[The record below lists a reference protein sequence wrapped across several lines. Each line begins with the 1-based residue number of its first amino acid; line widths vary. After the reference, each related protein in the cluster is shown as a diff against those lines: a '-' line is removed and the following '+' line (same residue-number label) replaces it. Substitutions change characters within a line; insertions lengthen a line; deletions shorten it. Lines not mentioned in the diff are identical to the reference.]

1 MPEMIYSSSFLLLCC
16 TILLLGTA
24 VSGVQNAGS
33 NSTSPHP
40 HQNRTH
46 GGHGHSHR
54 TRHQGNYLPTHQ
66 RQQRR
71 LQSLNQAKSDVELLP
86 GVTMQEVTRL
96 RRVHP
101 HNPYNKVQ
109 TRRLHQSRN
118 PTEWD
123 YNTYNIM
130 TNTFGPPPPPMP
142 LSPRYGKGEDNTQDV
157 EFIGVRER
165 GRGYS
170 FVPSVT
176 VTTAPPPNLNRRSAS
191 PGSRSS
197 IGTIPPLVPARRGY
211 SYTTTTSAPPVNTI
225 TTDNPFETNTIG
237 RGYPTDPKEME
248 RRHICMQQRTVTM
261 PVKRTEVYSR
271 PTWKHVATPCQPPT
285 FSGQKCTRVQV
296 VHEQAYRDVIDHKTA
311 QQMTYDCCTGWS
323 RENPRSD
330 SCMKPICSARCQ
342 NGGNCT
348 APSTCSC
355 PPGFTGR
362 FCEQDVDECQTEKPC
377 DQQCINTHGSYFCRC
392 RQGFVLQSDQQSCK
406 KVSTNADDAFEA
418 RDLENDIDDTDA
430 EVATR
435 LQKIEKSLA
444 NERVH
449 TNELQKSLQAT
460 YSVVDTLKSRLST
473 LEKQAQ
479 DVSRLQTNLY
489 KTESRTNK
497 LEGMLNL
504 LLKCRNGPN
513 ANCP

>member
-16 TILLLGTA
+16 TILLLGT
-24 VSGVQNAGS
+24 VQNAGS

-46 GGHGHSHR
+46 RGHGHSHR
-54 TRHQGNYLPTHQ
+54 TRHQGNYLATHQ

-96 RRVHP
+96 RRVQP

-109 TRRLHQSRN
+109 ARRLHQSRN

-248 RRHICMQQRTVTM
+248 R
-261 PVKRTEVYSR
+261 
-271 PTWKHVATPCQPPT
+271 
-285 FSGQKCTRVQV
+285 
-296 VHEQAYRDVIDHKTA
+296 
-311 QQMTYDCCTGWS
+311 
-323 RENPRSD
+323 
-330 SCMKPICSARCQ
+330 
-342 NGGNCT
+342 
-348 APSTCSC
+348 
-355 PPGFTGR
+355 
-362 FCEQDVDECQTEKPC
+362 
-377 DQQCINTHGSYFCRC
+377 
-392 RQGFVLQSDQQSCK
+392 
-406 KVSTNADDAFEA
+406 
-418 RDLENDIDDTDA
+418 
-430 EVATR
+430 
-435 LQKIEKSLA
+435 
-444 NERVH
+444 
-449 TNELQKSLQAT
+449 
-460 YSVVDTLKSRLST
+460 
-473 LEKQAQ
+473 
-479 DVSRLQTNLY
+479 
-489 KTESRTNK
+489 
-497 LEGMLNL
+497 
-504 LLKCRNGPN
+504 
-513 ANCP
+513 

>member
-16 TILLLGTA
+16 TILLLGT
-24 VSGVQNAGS
+24 VQNAGS

-40 HQNRTH
+40 HQNQTH
-46 GGHGHSHR
+46 RGHGHSHR
-54 TRHQGNYLPTHQ
+54 TRHQGNYLATHQ

-86 GVTMQEVTRL
+86 GVTMHEVTRL
-96 RRVHP
+96 RRVQP

-211 SYTTTTSAPPVNTI
+211 SYTTTTSSPPVNTI

-355 PPGFTGR
+355 PTGFTGR

>member
-1 MPEMIYSSSFLLLCC
+1 MSEMICSSSFLLLCC
-16 TILLLGTA
+16 TVLLLGTA
-24 VSGVQNAGS
+24 VSGVQN
-33 NSTSPHP
+33 NTSTHG
-40 HQNRTH
+40 HNRTLH
-46 GGHGHSHR
+46 FHRGTHHGHR
-54 TRHQGNYLPTHQ
+54 QRHQGIVLPSHQ

-71 LQSLNQAKSDVELLP
+71 LQTAKSEVELLP

-101 HNPYNKVQ
+101 HNPYNRVL
-109 TRRLHQSRN
+109 TRRLHQSREN
-118 PTEWD
+118 SEWD
-123 YNTYNIM
+123 YNTYNIL

-142 LSPRYGKGEDNTQDV
+142 SSSRSGKGEDNTQDV

-165 GRGYS
+165 GKGYS
-170 FVPSVT
+170 FVPSISST
-176 VTTAPPPNLNRRSAS
+176 TTAPPPNLNRRSAN
-191 PGSRSS
+191 PGPVGP
-197 IGTIPPLVPARRGY
+197 ILGTVPPLVPVRRGY
-211 SYTTTTSAPPVNTI
+211 SYTTTTTTAP
-225 TTDNPFETNTIG
+225 TTVSPFTTEDPFETNTIG
-237 RGYPTDPKEME
+237 RGFPTDPKEME
-248 RRHICMQQRTVTM
+248 RRHICVQQRTVTM

-271 PTWKHVATPCQPPT
+271 PTWKHVSTPCQPPSY
-285 FSGQKCTRVQV
+285 SGQMCTRFQV
-296 VHEQAYRDVIDHKTA
+296 VHEQAYRDVINHKTA

-323 RENPRSD
+323 RENPRAD
-330 SCMKPICSARCQ
+330 GCMKPICSARCQ

-355 PPGFTGR
+355 PKGYTGR
-362 FCEQDVDECQTEKPC
+362 NCELDVNECQVEKPC
-377 DQQCINTHGSYFCRC
+377 DQQCVNTPGSYFCRC
-392 RQGFVLQSDQQSCK
+392 RQGFVLQADEQSCK
-406 KVSTNADDAFEA
+406 KVSSHADDAFEA
-418 RDLENDIDDTDA
+418 RDLENDIDETDA
-430 EVATR
+430 EVVTR
-435 LQKIEKSLA
+435 LQKIERSLA

-460 YSVVDTLKSRLST
+460 YNVVDTLSSRLST